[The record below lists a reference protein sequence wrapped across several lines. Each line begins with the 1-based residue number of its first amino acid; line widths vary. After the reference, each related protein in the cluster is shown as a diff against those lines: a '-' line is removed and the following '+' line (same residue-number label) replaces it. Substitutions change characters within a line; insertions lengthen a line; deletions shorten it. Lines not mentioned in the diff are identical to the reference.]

1 MCPQTS
7 DESDN
12 YHGFE
17 LCLVSTETEP
27 APEIPKKAD
36 GEEDETLH
44 LIIIIVP
51 SAFGAIFVCSA
62 IYHYSKSKSDK
73 GDSTSNSNQGGPTSK
88 SDQVGPTTKPNT
100 AGKIGQLIF

>member
-36 GEEDETLH
+36 DEENETTH
-44 LIIIIVP
+44 LIIIIVL
-51 SAFGAIFVCSA
+51 SALGSIIVCSA
-62 IYHYSKSKSDK
+62 IYHYSKSKSDQV
-73 GDSTSNSNQGGPTSK
+73 GSTSN
-88 SDQVGPTTKPNT
+88 PN
-100 AGKIGQLIF
+100 AAVGKIGQLIF

>member
-1 MCPQTS
+1 MCVCVCPQTS

-36 GEEDETLH
+36 DEENETTH
-44 LIIIIVP
+44 LIIIIVL
-51 SAFGAIFVCSA
+51 SALGSIIVCSA
-62 IYHYSKSKSDK
+62 IYHYSTSKSNQE
-73 GDSTSNSNQGGPTSK
+73 GSTSN
-88 SDQVGPTTKPNT
+88 PNAK

>member
-36 GEEDETLH
+36 DEEDETTN

-51 SAFGAIFVCSA
+51 SAFGTIFVGSA
-62 IYHYSKSKSDK
+62 IYHYYNSKFS
-73 GDSTSNSNQGGPTSK
+73 QGGSTSK
-88 SDQVGPTTKPNT
+88 SNYHGPKV
-100 AGKIGQLIF
+100 GKIGQLIF

>member
-1 MCPQTS
+1 MCVCPQTS

-36 GEEDETLH
+36 DEENETTH
-44 LIIIIVP
+44 LILIIVP
-51 SAFGAIFVCSA
+51 SALGIIIVCSA
-62 IYHYSKSKSDK
+62 IYHYSNSKSDK
-73 GDSTSNSNQGGPTSK
+73 RDSNSK
-88 SDQVGPTTKPNT
+88 SDKRDSNSKSGHQ
-100 AGKIGQLIF
+100 IGQLIF

>member
-62 IYHYSKSKSDK
+62 IYHYSNSKSDHHK
-73 GDSTSNSNQGGPTSK
+73 QTNK
-88 SDQVGPTTKPNT
+88 V
-100 AGKIGQLIF
+100 GKIGQLIF